1 MFCTIKIGSCMTVQ
15 GLLVRQLD
23 DGRVVI
29 SANSRLYQG
38 KPVQS

>member
-1 MFCTIKIGSCMTVQ
+1 MLRTIKIGSCMTVQ

-23 DGRVVI
+23 DGRIVI

-38 KPVQS
+38 MPVQA